1 MPIMQESEMYPIT
14 EVAKKAGLLDEELEL
29 HGRYFAKIDYDKVSL
44 FFT

>member
-1 MPIMQESEMYPIT
+1 MLPIT

-29 HGRYFAKIDYDKVSL
+29 HGRYIAKIDYDKVSL